1 MKLVI
6 NLDHVAVISVYVC
19 LKKWER
25 DLKWPHQVFFVPA
38 VHLRVCH
45 GHG

>member
-6 NLDHVAVISVYVC
+6 NSDHVAVISDYVC
-19 LKKWER
+19 IKKEER

-38 VHLRVCH
+38 VHLGASH
-45 GHG
+45 GQG